1 MCKNGRVCLE
11 KSSDPFLQKAQGKR
25 ETDLKGSGILE
36 KMSKKC
42 FFLPKVL
49 IIKKKDIYLHNILD
63 WKYYL
68 IYCLTEIKQNVS
80 L

>member
-1 MCKNGRVCLE
+1 MCKNGRVSLE
-11 KSSDPFLQKAQGKR
+11 KSSDPFLQRAQDKR
-25 ETDLKGSGILE
+25 ETDLKESCILE

-63 WKYYL
+63 WN
-68 IYCLTEIKQNVS
+68 II
-80 L
+80 